1 MPTDTTLKELI
12 INKMTY
18 EQVKQNV
25 SQIGEKE
32 LILTTNKVWPIPT
45 TQDKVKS
52 VVVSDGDYALEKVY
66 LRKIRRKIEK
76 EDLYIE
82 K

>member
-32 LILTTNKVWPIPT
+32 LILTTDKVLPIPT
-45 TQDKVKS
+45 TQDEGKS
-52 VVVSDGDYALEKVY
+52 VVVRNGDYALEEVH
-66 LRKIRRKIEK
+66 
-76 EDLYIE
+76 
-82 K
+82 